1 MSIRGNDFGG
11 GEQREI
17 LCCHGDVKIQSPGD
31 GDERERGDVRL
42 GISCVYSASSPAVS
56 AEKVTLLVYDHRIPV
71 GFVILLLSVSERCP
85 LKSPL
90 LGFFKLSSTASSI
103 TKNGIR
109 SGVFHK
115 RQTSKL

>member
-1 MSIRGNDFGG
+1 MTFGG
-11 GEQREI
+11 KQGEI
-17 LCCHGDVKIQSPGD
+17 LCCHGDVKIQSPGF

-42 GISCVYSASSPAVS
+42 SISCVYSASSPAVS
-56 AEKVTLLVYDHRIPV
+56 GEKVTLLVYDHRIPV
-71 GFVILLLSVSERCP
+71 GFVILLLSVSEHCP

-90 LGFFKLSSTASSI
+90 LGFFNLSFSTASYI

-115 RQTSKL
+115 RQTNRL

>member
-1 MSIRGNDFGG
+1 M
-11 GEQREI
+11 
-17 LCCHGDVKIQSPGD
+17 
-31 GDERERGDVRL
+31 RL

-90 LGFFKLSSTASSI
+90 LGFVKLSFSTASSI